1 MGRVICYGYRREEL
15 QEEEWPEL
23 YRGLKGWGGIISS
36 LIEDLFN
43 LGWNGQLYQIKEKFG
58 GLRFYIGG
66 GTDEMLDRI
75 IQAERDSLNAC
86 VECGEPGTQANAGWI
101 ITLCPT
107 HMPILWRSIEL
118 LDTDPDSDSPA
129 V

>member
-15 QEEEWPEL
+15 QEEEWHEL
-23 YRGLKGWGGIISS
+23 YDGLKGWGGIINS

-66 GTDEMLDRI
+66 GTDEMRDRI
-75 IQAERDSLNAC
+75 IRARE
-86 VECGEPGTQANAGWI
+86 
-101 ITLCPT
+101 
-107 HMPILWRSIEL
+107 IL
-118 LDTDPDSDSPA
+118 
-129 V
+129 